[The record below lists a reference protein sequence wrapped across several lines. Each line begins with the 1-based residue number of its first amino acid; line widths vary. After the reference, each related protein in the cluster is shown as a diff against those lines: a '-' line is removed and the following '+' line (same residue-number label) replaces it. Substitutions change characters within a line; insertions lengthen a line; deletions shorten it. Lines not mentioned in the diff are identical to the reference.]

1 MKIIQVIPDIK
12 SEAAGPTYYMLGL
25 CRSLKMLNQDVELH
39 LLRSGVASQETF
51 PVKEYPKHFLPHPSL
66 GRSPEMCSGLRA
78 ACGNADIVH
87 NNSLWM
93 MPNIYPGKAV
103 VGTRCKLVTSPHG
116 TLAPWALNR
125 RKYFKKIIGNFLGQY
140 HTLQRTD
147 MFHATCMKEYRE
159 IRAAGYM
166 QPVAVIPIGI
176 DIPAVQREHG
186 IRRKLLFLGRIH
198 PVKAVDRLL
207 QAWAVVASDFPDWDF
222 QIVGPDCGLKNT
234 LLEMVAEHRIPRVEF
249 IGEKNGMDK
258 FKCYAAADLYVLPS
272 FTENFGLTV
281 AEALACGT
289 PVIVSDSIPWL
300 DVVSHDCGWVS
311 RNTPDHLVNQLRQ
324 SLEMPRR
331 NLEEMGRNGQK
342 WMQEDYTWKSIG
354 GKMQKAYQWLLGEI
368 AKPDFIME
376 A

>member
-1 MKIIQVIPDIK
+1 MKIIQIVPGIK
-12 SEAAGPTYYMLGL
+12 DESAGPSYYMLGL
-25 CRSLKMLNQDVELH
+25 CRSLKILNQDIELH
-39 LLRSGVASQETF
+39 LLCSNSLQESF
-51 PVKEYPKHFLPHPSL
+51 KIKVYPKHFLPHPSL
-66 GRSPEMCSGLRA
+66 GRSPEMYSGLRA

-103 VGTRCKLVTSPHG
+103 DGTRCKLVTSPHG

-159 IRAAGYM
+159 IRAAGYT

-186 IRRKLLFLGRIH
+186 PRRKLLFLGRLH

-207 QAWAVVASDFPDWDF
+207 QAWAIVASDFPDWDF

-281 AEALACGT
+281 AEALASAT
-289 PVIVSDSIPWL
+289 PVIVSKSIPWH
-300 DVVSHDCGWVS
+300 DVEKHHCGWITDNMS
-311 RNTPDHLVNQLRQ
+311 EALAIQLRE
-324 SLEMPRR
+324 SMGMSRKDLETIG
-331 NLEEMGRNGQK
+331 NHGKQ
-342 WMQEDYTWKSIG
+342 WMQQEYSWRSIG
-354 GKMQKAYQWLLGEI
+354 PKMLQAYQWLLGEI
-368 AKPDFIME
+368 KKPEFIILE
-376 A
+376 